1 MTNEGICI
9 DAVEK
14 TATETN
20 SSVIRIVTCAESN
33 RQKWVYNVKN
43 QQIVQANSNFCITAD
58 QSVEKSLEEI
68 GSKITSE
75 SFNVTLSK
83 CNESK
88 LQKWILVPFKWK
100 DGR

>member
-14 TATETN
+14 KLTETN
-20 SSVIRIVTCAESN
+20 SSLIRIVACAKSN
-33 RQKWVYNVKN
+33 RQKWFYNVKT
-43 QQIVQANSNFCITAD
+43 QQIVQGTSNFCLTAD
-58 QSVEKSLEEI
+58 QSIEHNLDFN
-68 GSKITSE
+68 KITSE

-88 LQKWILVPFKWK
+88 IQKWVFLPVKWK
-100 DGR
+100 DT